1 MPAGPSAVGTY
12 GVQAWKPTNGI
23 GVEKP
28 GLHTCGRAGGPGSG
42 GRAGSAGRLPSG
54 RLGGAGS
61 PIGGN
66 PTDGSAAPVAAPAPT
81 EGATVSAFI
90 PIPGKPTPGRAMFAT
105 GSCTW
110 ASAKSDGE
118 AGARTR
124 LPRLPS
130 TAPRHSRSPSLRTGR
145 SWRHIGAIRQALF
158 GAGRPVIAGRPALV
172 RPLGFDVDNI

>member
-1 MPAGPSAVGTY
+1 VPAGPSAVGTY

-105 GSCTW
+105 GSSTW

-118 AGARTR
+118 GRGPNAASQASFNGASAFSFAFAAHWAE
-124 LPRLPS
+124 LAS
-130 TAPRHSRSPSLRTGR
+130 H
-145 SWRHIGAIRQALF
+145 
-158 GAGRPVIAGRPALV
+158 
-172 RPLGFDVDNI
+172 